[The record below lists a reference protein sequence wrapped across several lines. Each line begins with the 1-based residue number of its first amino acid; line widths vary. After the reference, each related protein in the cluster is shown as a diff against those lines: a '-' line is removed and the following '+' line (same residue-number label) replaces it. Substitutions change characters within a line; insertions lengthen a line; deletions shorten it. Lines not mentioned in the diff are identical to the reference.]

1 VTCTFTNTKLTSGI
15 EVVKSP
21 ETQAVYLDG
30 TATYTYKVTNTG
42 SSDLTN
48 VTAAD
53 DKCAPLTRT
62 DAGNN
67 DAENLL
73 EQGETW
79 TYTCSV
85 AASALFGTGTAPITN
100 TVTASGL
107 DRTETKVQDTDT
119 AVTTL
124 LVPGI
129 AIDKTGPATA
139 TAGELITYDLAV
151 TNTGNTSF
159 AEGNVKLTDTVVT
172 GGACATAPTT
182 PKDKRGDTSPGELNP
197 GETWVY
203 QCQVQTKAGDT
214 KVTNKGDVSG
224 TDSGGRTVTAS
235 DTAETVLSA
244 PASNVSPAGA
254 VSGRARL
261 TGTVGCASAKY
272 SRATVR
278 GSNIKQVTFYVNG
291 KKAKTLTKPNSGT
304 TGYQIRYL
312 TKTLRY
318 GTYKV
323 RAKVQFVTG
332 ASPRSRDLNLQ
343 FNRCRPRVIKPKF
356 TG

>member
-1 VTCTFTNTKLTSGI
+1 MTCTFVNTKLTSGI
-15 EVVKSP
+15 DVVKSP
-21 ETQAVYLDG
+21 KTQAVYLDG

-48 VTAAD
+48 VTATD
-53 DKCAPLTRT
+53 DKCSPLTRT

-85 AASALFGTGTAPITN
+85 AASTLFGSTTTPITN

-107 DRTETKVQDTDT
+107 DRKETKVQDTDT

-129 AIDKTGPATA
+129 ALDKTGPATA

-182 PKDKRGDTSPGELNP
+182 PKDKKGDTSPGELNP

-203 QCQVQTKAGDT
+203 QCQVQTKVGDT

-224 TDSGGRTVTAS
+224 TDTGGKTVSAT

-244 PASNVSPAGA
+244 PASNVSPAAA

-272 SRATVR
+272 SRAIVT

-291 KKAKTLTKPNSGT
+291 KKVKTLTKPNSGKN
-304 TGYQIRYL
+304 YQLRYRTSSL
-312 TKTLRY
+312 KY

-323 RAKVQFVTG
+323 RATVQFVTG
-332 ASPRSRDLNLQ
+332 ATPRSRNLNLQ